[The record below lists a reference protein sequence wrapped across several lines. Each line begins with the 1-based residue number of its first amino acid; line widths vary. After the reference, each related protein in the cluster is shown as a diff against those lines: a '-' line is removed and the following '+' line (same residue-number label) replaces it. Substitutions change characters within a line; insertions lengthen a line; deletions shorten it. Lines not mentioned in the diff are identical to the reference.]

1 MPKLIG
7 MYRGIRPCA
16 GCGMLIDIGNFC
28 LPCKNL
34 EKRIIKA
41 GGPAAFAR
49 KNTPKFK
56 RRLTRLRP
64 ELATDRNEPPLNI
77 LRRPRRKTLG

>member
-1 MPKLIG
+1 MPRLYH

-28 LPCKNL
+28 KPCKNL

-41 GGPAAFAR
+41 GGPEAYAR
-49 KNTPKFK
+49 KHIKPIKKTRK
-56 RRLTRLRP
+56 RFDP
-64 ELATDRNEPPLNI
+64 SIATEQTSPPLNI
-77 LRRPRRKTLG
+77 LHRPRRKTRG